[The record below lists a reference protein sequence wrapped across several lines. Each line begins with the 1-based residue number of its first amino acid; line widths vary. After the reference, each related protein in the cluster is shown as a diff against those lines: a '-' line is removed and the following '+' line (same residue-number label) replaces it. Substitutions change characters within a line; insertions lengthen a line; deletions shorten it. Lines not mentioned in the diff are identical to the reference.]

1 MSETPELVMQA
12 NLQAV
17 LAQFSLHLQLLQVEW
32 EQEKSRLQKM
42 LVLLC
47 IGFTLFLCT
56 LLSMAAL
63 VLMLSWD
70 TSFRLLSLI
79 GILAVFA
86 LSTGVVAYYLQ
97 KLSAQKQKAFDDS
110 RKEFAA
116 DFALLKQWLQ
126 P

>member
-56 LLSMAAL
+56 LLSLAAL
-63 VLMLSWD
+63 VLVLSWD
-70 TSFRLLSLI
+70 TSFRVLSIAMLL
-79 GILAVFA
+79 GFFA
-86 LSTGVVAYYLQ
+86 ISTALVAYYLQ
-97 KLSAQKQKAFDDS
+97 KMSTQKQKAFDDS

>member
-56 LLSMAAL
+56 LLSLAAL
-63 VLMLSWD
+63 VLVLSWD
-70 TSFRLLSLI
+70 TSFRVLSIAMLL
-79 GILAVFA
+79 GVFA
-86 LSTGVVAYYLQ
+86 ISTALVAYYLQ
-97 KLSAQKQKAFDDS
+97 KISTQKQKAFDDS